1 MLRPNVL
8 KRFLLPLQCGRRPR
22 RRLTPVVRPLE
33 GRRLLSAPAAGAPPP
48 SAVMTQT
55 ATFPNL
61 ESLPNVSTQA
71 ILYFSSRM
79 GTLTEVDLVTSGSFN
94 SEFYAENLGSSSSTI
109 EGTTSGNLSVNVPTG
124 SIPVTIPS
132 VTQTFDAQP
141 FDGTLDY
148 GGTSGKDFAP
158 VTSSATPQTTVL
170 TSPADLAAFTGNFR
184 IPISVS
190 GHATGSATSD
200 NGNLSAGFKTQTSAT
215 ITVIYDFIPDL
226 PSLDPSPNTSPSS
239 QPPGGPGS
247 ASGMAPSGSP
257 ASSSSGGTNSGLVA
271 QPAPCRVRAASSS
284 PRPPNITPPR
294 PSPRKKSPSPQPG
307 LRGVTASFRCS
318 NRSRGFAGSVR
329 GRKAWKGWTTQLIN
343 RGSGTSA
350 PASW

>member
-8 KRFLLPLQCGRRPR
+8 KRLLLPLQCGRRPR

-271 QPAPCRVRAASSS
+271 RNRRRAGCEQLRPAPVHPTSRLHVPRQEKRAQA
-284 PRPPNITPPR
+284 
-294 PSPRKKSPSPQPG
+294 
-307 LRGVTASFRCS
+307 
-318 NRSRGFAGSVR
+318 RSRGFAGSRPVFGVR
-329 GRKAWKGWTTQLIN
+329 TGQEASRGQFEGEKPGKAGP
-343 RGSGTSA
+343 RS
-350 PASW
+350 